1 MIGLRLMEVAGL
13 DPDKDVTQRSL
24 GVGESAAALREGSL
38 DAFVWSGGLPTGAI
52 TDLATTDDIVLLPL
66 DSYLPKLNE
75 RYGEAYVEAEVE
87 AGEYPNVPAVKTISV
102 PNLLMVREEMEPT
115 LAHDL
120 IKLMFD
126 HKQELA
132 EIHPSAEKLTV
143 EDAQKVVEPVQLH
156 EGAERYYEEAR

>member
-1 MIGLRLMEVAGL
+1 
-13 DPDKDVTQRSL
+13 
-24 GVGESAAALREGSL
+24 
-38 DAFVWSGGLPTGAI
+38 
-52 TDLATTDDIVLLPL
+52 
-66 DSYLPKLNE
+66 
-75 RYGEAYVEAEVE
+75 
-87 AGEYPNVPAVKTISV
+87 
-102 PNLLMVREEMEPT
+102 MVREDMDPT

-156 EGAERYYEEAR
+156 EGAEQYYEEAR